1 MIHALKIAFQLKWLI
16 AKRIVRSIPLMYL
29 VVLSVFIVLVAW
41 ALITADIA
49 VTWKSLSIVAIVQ
62 LFSCSQLRYRNN
74 KKEFLRQF
82 PRLYLSS
89 LWIDVFLTTL
99 PFLLIHP
106 LCWMTAACLALL
118 YMLFLIRINNEIHI
132 KKPHISSPF
141 FVKSSYLWH
150 SQFRVFVPAVWLF
163 IVVISVIARVHDNF
177 NLAIVVFYGGA
188 FISILAIIFQKEE
201 RDFVTIYLNARHFMR
216 RTLEEIVMNTV
227 IFTFPIAIL
236 LLFLFPSEWKII
248 GLSFLS
254 LHFISVNMLW
264 IKYIFYPSLL
274 LAGLFF
280 FVGIA
285 IQAACVFSI
294 YGIALIPFYYYAL
307 YFFCRKRVGKYFIEN
322 ERIDY

>member
-1 MIHALKIAFQLKWLI
+1 MLYSLKLIFHLKFTIWQRIIREIPLIYLI
-16 AKRIVRSIPLMYL
+16 ALSVL
-29 VVLSVFIVLVAW
+29 VLSAAW

-49 VTWKSLSIVAIVQ
+49 VTWKSVAAVAIVQ
-62 LFSCSQLRYRNN
+62 LFLCAQLRYRNN

-106 LCWMTAACLALL
+106 LFWVTVVCVALL
-118 YMLFLIRINNEIHI
+118 YTLFSSRINNEIQI
-132 KKPHISSPF
+132 KKPHIPSPF
-141 FVKSSYLWH
+141 FVKSAYLWH

-163 IVVISVIARVHDNF
+163 IVVILVIARVHDNF
-177 NLAIVVFYGGA
+177 NLAIVIFCGGA
-188 FISILAIIFQKEE
+188 FISMLTIIFQKEE
-201 RDFVTIYLNARHFMR
+201 RDFVTIYLNVRHFMR
-216 RTLEEIVMNTV
+216 RTLEETVTNTF
-227 IFTFPIAIL
+227 IFTFPIAVL
-236 LLFLFPSEWKII
+236 QLFLFPSEWRII
-248 GLSFLS
+248 GLSFLC
-254 LHFISVNMLW
+254 LQVMSVNLLW

-307 YFFCRKRVGKYFIEN
+307 YLFCKKRVEKYFIE
-322 ERIDY
+322 I